1 MRRYPP
7 RARDQGGGFAL
18 LEVTLA
24 LLLIALLASLALPSL
39 VRGTGSAAL
48 RVAALEVS
56 ALLRED
62 RNTALASGR
71 SSSTVIEFNGHR
83 VHSLTN
89 GGAIDMPNGASAGM
103 EGGDFRFFAD
113 GHAAG
118 GPLVIA
124 SDKGRFIVAVSAETG
139 AIHVGR

>member
-1 MRRYPP
+1 MRRAPSAP
-7 RARDQGGGFAL
+7 RDASRGFAL

-24 LLLIALLASLALPSL
+24 LMLIALLAALALPSL
-39 VRGTGSAAL
+39 VRGTGPAAL

-62 RNTALASGR
+62 RNLALASGR
-71 SSSTVIEFNGHR
+71 PSTTVIEFDGRR
-83 VHSLTN
+83 VRSLTS
-89 GGAIDMPNGASAGM
+89 GGAIDMPNGAVAGV
-103 EGGDFRFFAD
+103 EGAGIRFFAD

-124 SDKGRFIVAVSAETG
+124 SDNARFVVAVSAETG